1 MYYVITLQLIL
12 ILFNLWGWKDG
23 VVHQKP
29 HTRKLVC
36 KQVQS
41 AAISWLLIP
50 LLNIF
55 VIVNIFNLLDTN
67 YGFLILKN
75 HFCLIEVQ
83 VLNSVPLK
91 LFLNKR
97 YFIHSKSLIFRKW
110 YFSFWKLKN
119 FKLFQNFKTL
129 IKNFGRKLEKSH
141 ETNQNIKISNDYDKW
156 RRFVMSCTDNFL
168 RVR

>member
-1 MYYVITLQLIL
+1 MSSNQLVAHSTAQSS
-12 ILFNLWGWKDG
+12 LFL
-23 VVHQKP
+23 
-29 HTRKLVC
+29 
-36 KQVQS
+36 
-41 AAISWLLIP
+41 
-50 LLNIF
+50 F
-55 VIVNIFNLLDTN
+55 IVNIFNLFDTN

-83 VLNSVPLK
+83 VLNSVLLK

-110 YFSFWKLKN
+110 YFSYWRLKN
-119 FKLFQNFKTL
+119 FKRFQKIKKKKL
-129 IKNFGRKLEKSH
+129 IKNFLWKLEKSH

>member
-1 MYYVITLQLIL
+1 MVWYI
-12 ILFNLWGWKDG
+12 K
-23 VVHQKP
+23 KP
-29 HTRKLVC
+29 HSRKLVC

-50 LLNIF
+50 LLNQVYF
-55 VIVNIFNLLDTN
+55 SKLNIFNLLDTN

-83 VLNSVPLK
+83 VLNSVLLK

-110 YFSFWKLKN
+110 YFSFWKLK
-119 FKLFQNFKTL
+119 KFQTLSKNLKKL
-129 IKNFGRKLEKSH
+129 IKIFFLWKLEKSH
-141 ETNQNIKISNDYDKW
+141 ETTQNIKISNDYDKW

-168 RVR
+168 RMR